1 MGRLEQDEFVV
12 ENFFFSIKKKAT
24 TASPFASIRVV
35 LPASTPFPM
44 SVSLKSDT
52 CMSDRGSRETK
63 KPRSIGLESIRRG
76 IGRILIWHVHRK
88 HRLGFA
94 LCAVPFVFVKL
105 GLFFQQNGC
114 FAPKQLPTRRYFTGV
129 SRQPEGDGDF
139 GKEKDLHE
147 SICAMYRTGC
157 TERWEWKTRS
167 NEAMHKCN
175 VKKYRKINLKFD
187 DCMRFRGE
195 TTQQD

>member
-1 MGRLEQDEFVV
+1 MGRLKQDEFVV

-114 FAPKQLPTRRYFTGV
+114 FALKQLPTMFNGRVSSAGV
-129 SRQPEGDGDF
+129 RWRLWERERPSREHLRDVQNG
-139 GKEKDLHE
+139 LH
-147 SICAMYRTGC
+147 
-157 TERWEWKTRS
+157 
-167 NEAMHKCN
+167 
-175 VKKYRKINLKFD
+175 
-187 DCMRFRGE
+187 GE
-195 TTQQD
+195 MGMEDTKQ